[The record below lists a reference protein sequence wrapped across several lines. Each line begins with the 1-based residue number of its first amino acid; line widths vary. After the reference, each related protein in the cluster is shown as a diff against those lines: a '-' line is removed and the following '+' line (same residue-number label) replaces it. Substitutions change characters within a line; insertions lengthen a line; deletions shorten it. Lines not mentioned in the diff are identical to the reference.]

1 MMREIMVCRI
11 GYERS
16 GDDVREERRS
26 GGGVW

>member
-1 MMREIMVCRI
+1 MIGEVMVCST
-11 GYERS
+11 GDERS